1 MESSGPVQA
10 CTRIT
15 LPLPHTQ
22 KFWKNSCT
30 VQWRKSVTP
39 FQDYLHGNEYGFGN
53 MFKSAT
59 MMEDI
64 KFITLTT
71 FGGQSTAYGL
81 ENPEE
86 GS

>member
-1 MESSGPVQA
+1 
-10 CTRIT
+10 
-15 LPLPHTQ
+15 
-22 KFWKNSCT
+22 
-30 VQWRKSVTP
+30 
-39 FQDYLHGNEYGFGN
+39 

-64 KFITLTT
+64 RFIALTT

-86 GS
+86 GAKTTTTDDLT

>member
-1 MESSGPVQA
+1 
-10 CTRIT
+10 
-15 LPLPHTQ
+15 
-22 KFWKNSCT
+22 
-30 VQWRKSVTP
+30 VTP
-39 FQDYLHGNEYGFGN
+39 IQDHFHGTVYGFGN

>member
-1 MESSGPVQA
+1 
-10 CTRIT
+10 
-15 LPLPHTQ
+15 
-22 KFWKNSCT
+22 
-30 VQWRKSVTP
+30 VTP
-39 FQDYLHGNEYGFGN
+39 FQDHLHGSVRGFGN

-59 MMEDI
+59 VMEDI
-64 KFITLTT
+64 KFITLAT